1 MCLQSLGCS
10 GAENGGRTLYNV
22 LNVSMLGGMPVD
34 LALTRD
40 QILDHARA
48 LPAAP
53 RVMAE
58 LCELL
63 QDINTDLDQIALS
76 IRADPALAARVI
88 RISNS
93 VVYGG
98 DWQVSSI
105 DEAVNRVG
113 FEEVLRLV
121 GTASVASFV
130 DQSLVMY
137 GLEVEDVRSS
147 LLLHALAAEA
157 LARQTAIDPR
167 TAYTG
172 GLLRALGMMVL
183 DRAARGRLPE
193 ELAYNQGQFSSYF
206 EWETARFGLGAADV
220 TRMILDEWRFPDDI
234 VTAIEEHL
242 LLRSSSYEN
251 PFACLLNLAGAIVA
265 ESELALP
272 GDRVHWEISPDKLAG
287 AGLDETQW
295 QAAVADARAQ
305 FDRQREGL

>member
-1 MCLQSLGCS
+1 M
-10 GAENGGRTLYNV
+10 AV
-22 LNVSMLGGMPVD
+22 A

-63 QDINTDLDQIALS
+63 QDINTDLDQIALV

-98 DWQVSSI
+98 EWQVASI

-130 DQSLVMY
+130 DQSLTMY
-137 GLEVEDVRSS
+137 RLEAENVRAS
-147 LLLHALAAEA
+147 LLLHALASEA
-157 LARQTAIDPR
+157 LARHTTVDPR
-167 TAYTG
+167 TAYTA

-183 DRAARGRLPE
+183 DRAARGRLAE
-193 ELAYNQGQFSSYF
+193 DLAYDPKQFPTYL
-206 EWETARFGLGAADV
+206 EWETARFGLGSADV

-242 LLRSSSYEN
+242 LLQPSNYEN
-251 PFACLLNLAGAIVA
+251 PFACLLNIAGTIVTDA
-265 ESELALP
+265 GHSLP
-272 GDRVHWEISPDKLAG
+272 GEEAHWTLTPEKLAG
-287 AGLDETQW
+287 AGFEEHHW
-295 QAAVADARAQ
+295 ESAVADARGH

>member
-1 MCLQSLGCS
+1 M
-10 GAENGGRTLYNV
+10 AV
-22 LNVSMLGGMPVD
+22 A

-63 QDINTDLDQIALS
+63 QDINTDLDQIALV

-98 DWQVSSI
+98 DWQVASI

-121 GTASVASFV
+121 GTAAVAGFV
-130 DQSLVMY
+130 DRSLAIY
-137 GLEVEDVRSS
+137 GLEAEDFRAS
-147 LLLHALAAEA
+147 LLMHALATEA
-157 LARQTAIDPR
+157 LARHSMIDPHS
-167 TAYTG
+167 AYTA
-172 GLLRALGMMVL
+172 GLLRAMGMMVL

-193 ELAYNQGQFSSYF
+193 NLNYDPQQFPNYL
-206 EWETARFGLGAADV
+206 EWETVRFGLGSPDV
-220 TRMILDEWRFPDDI
+220 TRMVLDEWRFPDEV
-234 VTAIEEHL
+234 VTAIEEQL
-242 LLRSSSYEN
+242 LQRESSYEN
-251 PFACLLNLAGAIVA
+251 PFACLLNLAGAIV
-265 ESELALP
+265 SDTGLALP
-272 GDRVHWEISPDKLAG
+272 GERELWTVTPEKLAG
-287 AGLDETQW
+287 ARIDEGLF
-295 QAAVADARAQ
+295 QAAAEDARAHYS
-305 FDRQREGL
+305 RQSAGL

>member
-1 MCLQSLGCS
+1 
-10 GAENGGRTLYNV
+10 
-22 LNVSMLGGMPVD
+22 MPVD

-63 QDINTDLDQIALS
+63 QDINTDLDQIALA
-76 IRADPALAARVI
+76 IRADAALAARVI

-98 DWQVSSI
+98 EWQVASI

-121 GTASVASFV
+121 GTASIASFV
-130 DQSLVMY
+130 DRSLAMY
-137 GLEVEDVRSS
+137 QLEAEDVRSS
-147 LLLHALAAEA
+147 LLMHALATEA
-157 LARQTAIDPR
+157 LSRHVSIDPR
-167 TAYTG
+167 TAYTA

-183 DRAARGRLPE
+183 DRAARGRLAP
-193 ELAYNQGQFSSYF
+193 ELAYDPQQFPTYLD
-206 EWETARFGLGAADV
+206 WETARFGLGAVDV
-220 TRMILDEWRFPDDI
+220 TRMVLDEWRFPDEI

-242 LLRSSSYEN
+242 LQRPSSYEN
-251 PFACLLNLAGAIVA
+251 PFACLLNVAGSIVTEA
-265 ESELALP
+265 EFALP
-272 GDRVHWEISPDKLAG
+272 GEKSQWVLTPEKLAA
-287 AGLDETQW
+287 AGLDEQQW
-295 QAAVADARAQ
+295 QGAMADAREH
-305 FDRQREGL
+305 FERQREGL

>member
-1 MCLQSLGCS
+1 
-10 GAENGGRTLYNV
+10 
-22 LNVSMLGGMPVD
+22 MPVD

-63 QDINTDLDQIALS
+63 QDINTDLDQIALA

-98 DWQVSSI
+98 EWQVASI

-121 GTASVASFV
+121 GTASVAGFV
-130 DQSLVMY
+130 DRSLSIY
-137 GLEVEDVRSS
+137 GLEAEDFRAS
-147 LLLHALAAEA
+147 LLMHALATES
-157 LARQTAIDPR
+157 LARHSSVDPHS
-167 TAYTG
+167 AYTA
-172 GLLRALGMMVL
+172 GLLRAIGMMIL

-193 ELAYNQGQFSSYF
+193 NLVYDPQQFPTYV
-206 EWETARFGLGAADV
+206 EWENARFGLGSPDV
-220 TRMILDEWRFPDDI
+220 TRMVLDEWRFPDAV
-234 VTAIEEHL
+234 VTAIEEQL
-242 LLRSSSYEN
+242 LLRAASYEN
-251 PFACLLNLAGAIVA
+251 PFACVLNLAGAIVLDA
-265 ESELALP
+265 GVALP
-272 GDRVHWEISPDKLAG
+272 GERELWTITPEKLAG
-287 AGLDETQW
+287 AGLDESLFQS
-295 QAAVADARAQ
+295 AAEDARAHYG
-305 FDRQREGL
+305 RHTAGL

>member
-1 MCLQSLGCS
+1 
-10 GAENGGRTLYNV
+10 
-22 LNVSMLGGMPVD
+22 MLPWMAVA

-63 QDINTDLDQIALS
+63 QDINTDLDQIALV

-105 DEAVNRVG
+105 DDAVNRVG

-121 GTASVASFV
+121 GTASVAGFV
-130 DQSLVMY
+130 DRSLTMY
-137 GLEVEDVRSS
+137 QLEAEELRAS
-147 LLLHALAAEA
+147 LLMHALSSEA
-157 LARQTAIDPR
+157 LSRHTAVDPR
-167 TAYTG
+167 TAYTA
-172 GLLRALGMMVL
+172 GLLRAMGMMVL
-183 DRAARGRLPE
+183 DRAARGRLAE
-193 ELAYNQGQFSSYF
+193 NLAYDPQQFPTYL

-242 LLRSSSYEN
+242 LQRPSSYEN
-251 PFACLLNLAGAIVA
+251 PFACLLNVAGAIVMDA
-265 ESELALP
+265 GLALA
-272 GDRVHWEISPDKLAG
+272 GEKQHWTMTTEKFAG
-287 AGLDETQW
+287 AGIDASQW
-295 QAAVADARAQ
+295 EAAIADARAH
-305 FDRQREGL
+305 FDRHGAGL

>member
-1 MCLQSLGCS
+1 
-10 GAENGGRTLYNV
+10 
-22 LNVSMLGGMPVD
+22 MLGSMPVD

-63 QDINTDLDQIALS
+63 QDINTDLDQIALV

-98 DWQVSSI
+98 EWQVSSI

-137 GLEVEDVRSS
+137 GLEVEQVRAS
-147 LLLHALAAEA
+147 LLMHALASEA
-157 LARQTAIDPR
+157 LARQTMVDPR
-167 TAYTG
+167 TAYTA
-172 GLLRALGMMVL
+172 GLLRSLGMMVL
-183 DRAARGRLPE
+183 DRAARGRLAEDLGYHPT
-193 ELAYNQGQFSSYF
+193 QFTSYL

-251 PFACLLNLAGAIVA
+251 PFACLVNLAGAIVT

-272 GDRVHWEISPDKLAG
+272 GDVVHWTLTAEKLAG
-287 AGLDETQW
+287 AGLDEMQW
-295 QAAVADARAQ
+295 QAAIADARAQ
-305 FDRQREGL
+305 FERQRAGL

>member
-1 MCLQSLGCS
+1 
-10 GAENGGRTLYNV
+10 
-22 LNVSMLGGMPVD
+22 MLRRMPVD

-63 QDINTDLDQIALS
+63 QDINTDLDQIALV

-98 DWQVSSI
+98 EWQVASI

-121 GTASVASFV
+121 GTASVAGFV
-130 DQSLVMY
+130 DRSLTIY
-137 GLEVEDVRSS
+137 GLEAEELRAS
-147 LLLHALAAEA
+147 LLMHALATEA
-157 LARQTAIDPR
+157 LARHSSVDPHS
-167 TAYTG
+167 AYTA
-172 GLLRALGMMVL
+172 GLLRAMGMMVL
-183 DRAARGRLPE
+183 DRAARGRLADHLVYDP
-193 ELAYNQGQFSSYF
+193 QQFPTYL

-220 TRMILDEWRFPDDI
+220 TRMVLDEWRFPDEVI
-234 VTAIEEHL
+234 TAIEEHL
-242 LLRSSSYEN
+242 LLRPNSYQN
-251 PFACLLNLAGAIVA
+251 PFACLVNLAGAIVT
-265 ESELALP
+265 ETGLALP
-272 GDRVHWEISPDKLAG
+272 GERDLWTVTPEKLAG
-287 AGLDETQW
+287 AGLDISLFQS
-295 QAAVADARAQ
+295 AAEDARSHYG
-305 FDRQREGL
+305 RQSAGL